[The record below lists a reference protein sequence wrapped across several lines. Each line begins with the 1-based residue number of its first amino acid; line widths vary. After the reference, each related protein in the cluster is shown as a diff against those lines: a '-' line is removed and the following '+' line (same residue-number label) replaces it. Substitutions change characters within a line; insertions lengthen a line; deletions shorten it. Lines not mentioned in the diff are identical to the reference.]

1 MVNLSHARLESLC
14 RTLGVDA
21 EEVSVT
27 ALSGGL
33 YGRSYCISSAR
44 GDWAVRLP
52 LRERAPGS
60 LDPSVE
66 RRLLE
71 ILGDVEITPPLAR
84 GRADCEILVTRYLSA
99 ATTWAAADA
108 RDADNIARLVARL
121 RELHRVAHDLPPFV
135 ATQVAEHYCRL
146 AAVARQLTAEQR
158 EWGRELAALARAYD
172 ADSHPATL
180 CHNDLVAA
188 NILDDSR
195 LWLIDF
201 EYAVLAEPILDLAS
215 LAGMND
221 FSPDQQTR
229 LVDAYYHGA
238 DRPFTMAK
246 FTDVVRLIR
255 LVSYFWALAGHRED
269 YPDAAAEQ
277 FVEKLTVVLR

>member
-1 MVNLSHARLESLC
+1 MVNFSHARLESLC
-14 RTLGVDA
+14 RALGVAA

-33 YGRSYCISSAR
+33 YGRSYRISCAQ
-44 GDWAVRLP
+44 GDWAARLP

-60 LDPSVE
+60 LDLSVE

-71 ILGDVEITPPLAR
+71 ILGDVAMTPPLAR
-84 GRADCEILVTRYLSA
+84 GRADSEILVTRYLSD
-99 ATTWAAADA
+99 ATTWSAADA
-108 RDADNIARLVARL
+108 RDADNIVRLAARL

-135 ATQVAEHYCRL
+135 ATQAAEHYCRM
-146 AAVARQLTAEQR
+146 ATVAWTLTAEQR
-158 EWGRELAALARAYD
+158 EWAGEVAALARAYD

-188 NILDDSR
+188 NILDDGR

-221 FSPDQQTR
+221 FSADQQTR
-229 LVDAYYHGA
+229 LVDTYYHGE

-246 FTDVVRLIR
+246 FSDVVRLIR

-269 YPDAAAEQ
+269 HQDATAGQ
-277 FVEKLTVVLR
+277 FVEKLAAVLR

>member
-1 MVNLSHARLESLC
+1 VAKLSHACLESLC
-14 RTLGVDA
+14 RTVGIAA
-21 EEVSVT
+21 EDVSVT

-33 YGRSYCISSAR
+33 YGRSYRISSAQ

-71 ILGDVEITPPLAR
+71 GLGDVDMTPPLAR
-84 GRADCEILVTRYLSA
+84 GGAGDGILLTRYISE
-99 ATTWAAADA
+99 ATTWSSADA
-108 RDADNIARLVARL
+108 RDADNIARMAARL

-135 ATQVAEHYCRL
+135 ATQAAEDYCHL
-146 AAVARQLTAEQR
+146 AAEALRLTAEQR
-158 EWGRELAALARAYD
+158 DWSRELAALARAYD
-172 ADSHPATL
+172 ADSHPGTL

-188 NILDDSR
+188 NILDDGR

-221 FSPDQQTR
+221 FSVDQQTC

-238 DRPFTMAK
+238 ARPFKMEK
-246 FTDVVRLIR
+246 FADVVRLIR
-255 LVSYFWALAGHRED
+255 LVSYFWALAGYGED
-269 YPDAAAEQ
+269 YQDAAAEQ
-277 FVEKLTVVLR
+277 FVEQLAAVLR